1 MPASSPYTKTPLAIP
16 HLSAGG
22 LDFLLEDF
30 ATSFIRRLGSVNQ
43 NGQPNHTVGNGTNTS
58 ALAVALVDDQTHLEL
73 KYYRLSHTRAL
84 KESYRFN
91 IWQAQTFLGKAP
103 PTQAGGGWINRGDGL
118 LQRVLIVGRV
128 VPTDD
133 VDTVRDLILQNI
145 NEPVVIDAPIETMG

>member
-30 ATSFIRRLGSVNQ
+30 ATSFIRRLGSVVA
-43 NGQPNHTVGNGTNTS
+43 GGAAAIGNVASNNSTA
-58 ALAVALVDDQTHLEL
+58 ALAVSLVDDQTHIEL

-91 IWQAQTFLGKAP
+91 IWQAQTFRQSATLGS
-103 PTQAGGGWINRGDGL
+103 
-118 LQRVLIVGRV
+118 GR
-128 VPTDD
+128 
-133 VDTVRDLILQNI
+133 RIH
-145 NEPVVIDAPIETMG
+145 